1 MKPLLQRVDGSG
13 LGRISKLSV
22 KSSAGILPARCRR
35 YVQVVAITDN
45 RQRRPPRTLGMNIR
59 LESSLRSE

>member
-22 KSSAGILPARCRR
+22 KSSADILPARCRR

-45 RQRRPPRTLGMNIR
+45 RQRRPPEL
-59 LESSLRSE
+59 SV